1 MKLCFVVSKR
11 VCRTYL
17 NKEHSFH
24 FISLSWLPA
33 TTWPQGFVR
42 ARSRRHP
49 WPARSPHLPRTQNSF
64 FLVCAPPPPP
74 PPLSLFSRSPP
85 SELTMFPKALIASS
99 AVFAP
104 VNRLVAEGRFWFGIN
119 GSSVGRPRPAA
130 LARCPRIAASH
141 LKPRRCQG
149 RPQSFFVQGSL
160 GPRSGVSSGHPS
172 AELLYH

>member
-49 WPARSPHLPRTQNSF
+49 WPARSPHRP
-64 FLVCAPPPPP
+64 
-74 PPLSLFSRSPP
+74 SLAHKIASSWSTLLRRLRVRSPYSP
-85 SELTMFPKALIASS
+85 APRLPNLQCSQGIASS
-99 AVFAP
+99 AVFAS
-104 VNRLVAEGRFWFGIN
+104 VNRLVEGRFWLGIN